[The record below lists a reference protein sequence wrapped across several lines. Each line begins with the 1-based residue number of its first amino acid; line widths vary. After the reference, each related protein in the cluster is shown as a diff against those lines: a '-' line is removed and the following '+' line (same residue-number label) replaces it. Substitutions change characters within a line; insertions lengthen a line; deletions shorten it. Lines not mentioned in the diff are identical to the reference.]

1 MLLLRTLTKYNLN
14 RTAYCDSSWLLR
26 LSNFFI
32 NNVVMKVLRNKKKTK
47 VLSEKVIIKW
57 YSTKQSVR
65 HKAVTQRSCTAT
77 LFEIPDKN
85 SQISS
90 FWPYYKLSASLKM
103 KSRTPKKNAEQLLY
117 RAPLDGYFTNIN
129 KIYKNFYQN
138 TNFTKGSS
146 KW

>member
-1 MLLLRTLTKYNLN
+1 
-14 RTAYCDSSWLLR
+14 
-26 LSNFFI
+26 
-32 NNVVMKVLRNKKKTK
+32 MKVLRNKKKTK

-90 FWPYYKLSASLKM
+90 F
-103 KSRTPKKNAEQLLY
+103 
-117 RAPLDGYFTNIN
+117 
-129 KIYKNFYQN
+129 
-138 TNFTKGSS
+138 
-146 KW
+146 